1 MVLASIEIGRR
12 GYEFTR
18 QYIKKDKEINKNIIL
33 PEIKDFVEDYLKSL
47 EEFGII
53 EKSIKM
59 VDLYYLLKKS
69 KIRYRFSLDDWL
81 KEPNHIKFLRCF
93 SKRSL
98 ILKIS
103 N

>member
-1 MVLASIEIGRR
+1 M
-12 GYEFTR
+12 
-18 QYIKKDKEINKNIIL
+18 NIIM
-33 PEIKDFVEDYLKSL
+33 PVIKDFVDDYLKSL
-47 EEFGII
+47 EEFGVI
-53 EKSIKM
+53 EKSISL

-81 KEPNHIKFLRCF
+81 KEPHHLKFLRCF
-93 SKRSL
+93 SKRLL

>member
-1 MVLASIEIGRR
+1 MTV
-12 GYEFTR
+12 
-18 QYIKKDKEINKNIIL
+18 
-33 PEIKDFVEDYLKSL
+33 IKDFVDDYLKSL
-47 EEFGII
+47 EEFGVI

-69 KIRYRFSLDDWL
+69 KIRYRCSLDDWL
-81 KEPNHIKFLRCF
+81 KEPTHMKFLRCF

>member
-1 MVLASIEIGRR
+1 MPV
-12 GYEFTR
+12 
-18 QYIKKDKEINKNIIL
+18 
-33 PEIKDFVEDYLKSL
+33 IKDFVEDYLKSL

-59 VDLYYLLKKS
+59 VDLYYLIKKS

-81 KEPNHIKFLRCF
+81 KEPHHLKFLRCF